1 MRRVLIILVLIFAN
15 ACATIPH
22 RGSSIRVSNFDYIDI
37 AGFCKKHN
45 FEYSFDTIDDL
56 VRIYSPDKEIKLLL
70 NSSVGTLSGSIFY
83 LKKPPIYLK
92 GKILLPRQ
100 LEKIITSGEFVSF
113 RPLFTIKT
121 IVVDPGH
128 GGKDPGAISPRGL
141 QEKTVN
147 LIVSKYLKE
156 ELERMGFEVIL
167 TRTRDVSLSLAER
180 ANIAKRHNADLFI
193 SIHANS
199 NHSRKVSG
207 VEVYYLSSSR
217 LRAQERSVRLA
228 RSEKFQ
234 GKSMPVDVKAIL
246 WDLLIRKNYGFS
258 VELSDIFY
266 LTFENLGFNIKPPK
280 KASFYVLRFAYV
292 PSILVEMGYLSNR
305 YEETALRKKHYQ
317 KQIAHA
323 IALGVSSLKRRHATV
338 NNGDYVH
345 PARSIKLKGKEN
357 KTSNGVSLN

>member
-1 MRRVLIILVLIFAN
+1 MKRVLIVLVLIFVN
-15 ACATIPH
+15 ACATAPH
-22 RGSSIRVSNFDYIDI
+22 RGSGIRVSNSDYIDI
-37 AGFCKKHN
+37 ASFCKKHN

-56 VRIYSPDKEIKLLL
+56 VRIYSPDKDIKLLL

-128 GGKDPGAISPRGL
+128 GGKDPGAISSSGL
-141 QEKTVN
+141 QEKTIN
-147 LIVSKYLKE
+147 LRVAKYLKE
-156 ELERMGFEVIL
+156 ELEQMGFNVIL
-167 TRTRDVSLSLAER
+167 TRSQDSSLSLAER
-180 ANIAKRHNADLFI
+180 TNIAKKHNADLFV

-199 NHSRKVSG
+199 NHSQKVNG
-207 VEVYYLSSSR
+207 AEIYYLSPAH

-228 RSEKFQ
+228 RSENFQ
-234 GKSMPVDVKAIL
+234 GKSISLDTKAIL
-246 WDLLIRKNYGFS
+246 WDLLISKNYGFS

-266 LTFENLGFNIKPPK
+266 LTFKNLGFNIKPPK
-280 KASFYVLRFAYV
+280 KAPFYVLKYAYV
-292 PSILVEMGYLSNR
+292 PSVLVEMGYLSNI
-305 YEETALRKKHYQ
+305 YEEKALRKNYYQ

-323 IALGVSSLKRRHATV
+323 IALGISSLKKRHTTPNNENYV
-338 NNGDYVH
+338 N
-345 PARSIKLKGKEN
+345 
-357 KTSNGVSLN
+357 LN

>member
-1 MRRVLIILVLIFAN
+1 MKRVLIVLILIFVN
-15 ACATIPH
+15 ACATAPH
-22 RGSSIRVSNFDYIDI
+22 RSSGIRVSNSDYIDI
-37 AGFCKKHN
+37 VSFCKKHN
-45 FEYSFDTIDDL
+45 FEYSFDTVDDL

-83 LKKPPIYLK
+83 LKKSPVYLK

-128 GGKDPGAISPRGL
+128 GGKDPGAISSSGL
-141 QEKTVN
+141 QEKTIN
-147 LIVSKYLKE
+147 LRVAKYLKQ
-156 ELERMGFEVIL
+156 ELEQMGFNVIL
-167 TRTRDVSLSLAER
+167 TRSQDSFLSLAER
-180 ANIAKRHNADLFI
+180 TNIAKKHNADLFV

-199 NHSRKVSG
+199 NYSRKVSG
-207 VEVYYLSSSR
+207 VEIYYLSPPQ
-217 LRAQERSVRLA
+217 LKAQERSVRLA
-228 RSEKFQ
+228 RSENFQ
-234 GKSMPVDVKAIL
+234 GKSISSDVKAIL

-266 LTFENLGFNIKPPK
+266 LTFKNLGFNIKPPK

-305 YEETALRKKHYQ
+305 YEETALRKEYYQ

-323 IALGVSSLKRRHATV
+323 IALGISSLKRRHATV
-338 NNGDYVH
+338 SNEDYV
-345 PARSIKLKGKEN
+345 N
-357 KTSNGVSLN
+357 SN